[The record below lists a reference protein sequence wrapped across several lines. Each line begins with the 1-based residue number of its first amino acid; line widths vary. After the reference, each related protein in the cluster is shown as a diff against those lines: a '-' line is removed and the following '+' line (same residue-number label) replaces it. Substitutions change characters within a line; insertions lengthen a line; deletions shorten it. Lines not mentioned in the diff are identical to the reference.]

1 MLIPKGY
8 KQTEIGIIPEEWQ
21 VKKFYICFNF
31 LSNNTFSRKN
41 LNFIKGSIKN
51 IHYGDILTK
60 FSNIINIKKEK
71 LPFINEDIIIR
82 NTETFVNN
90 GDIIFADT
98 AEDYTVGK
106 AIEVVGIENQ
116 KVVSGLHTIH
126 CRLTNLVNFSSG
138 WLGYY
143 LNSKYYHDQLLPYI
157 TGIKVSSISKSSIKK
172 TSILLPPLKEQANIV
187 KIISDMDS
195 LIFSIQNLINKK
207 KAIRQG
213 AIQELLTGKRRL
225 QGFRGKWVKKR
236 LGDIGFTYTG
246 LSGKNK
252 NDFQQG
258 NAMYIPFLNILNN
271 PIIDINDF
279 EIVNVNNGEKQNKVL
294 KGDLLFNNS
303 SENPEE
309 VGICSLLDDNIDNLY
324 LNSFCFGYR
333 LKDKNISGL
342 YLSYYFRSNL
352 GRMLM
357 IKLAQGITRYNL
369 SKSKFLSSTIL
380 LANTFEEQ
388 KAIASILF
396 DMDKEIK
403 SLEDKKIKYEKIKQG
418 IMQQLLT
425 GRIRLLD

>member
-1 MLIPKGY
+1 MLIPQEY
-8 KQTEIGIIPEEWQ
+8 KQTEFGVVPKDQDITTIG
-21 VKKFYICFNF
+21 KACYIN
-31 LSNNTFSRKN
+31 
-41 LNFIKGSIKN
+41 
-51 IHYGDILTK
+51 
-60 FSNIINIKKEK
+60 
-71 LPFINEDIIIR
+71 P
-82 NTETFVNN
+82 NN
-90 GDIIFADT
+90 GEIPNKFLYIDL
-98 AEDYTVGK
+98 E
-106 AIEVVGIENQ
+106 
-116 KVVSGLHTIH
+116 S
-126 CRLTNLVNFSSG
+126 VNRGF
-138 WLGYY
+138 LEKK
-143 LNSKYYHDQLLPYI
+143 KY
-157 TGIKVSSISKSSIKK
+157 
-172 TSILLPPLKEQANIV
+172 
-187 KIISDMDS
+187 
-195 LIFSIQNLINKK
+195 INKK
-207 KAIRQG
+207 EAPSRAQRLVKKKDVLFQLVRPYQQNNYFNTKYTVAVASTGYAVLREHLINIDLIYQIIHTKNFTKQVLDKCTGTSYPAITSTNFENVKFCYPKNYLEQKCIATVLNDTDKLINNLNKLIKKKIAIKQG
-213 AIQELLTGKRRL
+213 VMQELLTGKRRL
-225 QGFRGKWVKKR
+225 PGFSGKWVKKR

-271 PIIDINDF
+271 PIIDVNDF
-279 EIVNVNNGEKQNKVL
+279 EIVNINDNEKQNKVL

-309 VGICSLLDDNIDNLY
+309 VGICSLLDNTVDNLY

-333 LKDKNISGL
+333 LKDENISGL

-403 SLEDKKIKYEKIKQG
+403 SLENKKIKYEKIKQG
-418 IMQQLLT
+418 MMQELLT

>member
-126 CRLTNLVNFSSG
+126 CRLTILVYFSSG

>member
-1 MLIPKGY
+1 MLIPQGY

-21 VKKFYICFNF
+21 VKNFYMCFNF
-31 LSNNTFSRKN
+31 LSNNTFSRNN

-71 LPFINEDIIIR
+71 LPFINEGIIIR

-172 TSILLPPLKEQANIV
+172 TSILLPPLKEQSNIV

-195 LIFSIQNLINKK
+195 LIFSMQKLIDKK
-207 KAIRQG
+207 KDIKQG
-213 AIQELLTGKRRL
+213 VMQELLTGKRRL
-225 QGFRGKWVKKR
+225 PGFNGKWVKKR

-271 PIIDINDF
+271 PIIDVNDF
-279 EIVNVNNGEKQNKVL
+279 EIVNINDNEKQNKVL

-309 VGICSLLDDNIDNLY
+309 VGICSLLDDTVDNLY

-333 LKDKNISGL
+333 LKDENISGL

-403 SLEDKKIKYEKIKQG
+403 SLENKKIKYEKIKQG
-418 IMQQLLT
+418 MMQELLT

>member
-1 MLIPKGY
+1 M
-8 KQTEIGIIPEEWQ
+8 
-21 VKKFYICFNF
+21 
-31 LSNNTFSRKN
+31 
-41 LNFIKGSIKN
+41 
-51 IHYGDILTK
+51 
-60 FSNIINIKKEK
+60 
-71 LPFINEDIIIR
+71 
-82 NTETFVNN
+82 
-90 GDIIFADT
+90 
-98 AEDYTVGK
+98 
-106 AIEVVGIENQ
+106 
-116 KVVSGLHTIH
+116 
-126 CRLTNLVNFSSG
+126 
-138 WLGYY
+138 
-143 LNSKYYHDQLLPYI
+143 
-157 TGIKVSSISKSSIKK
+157 
-172 TSILLPPLKEQANIV
+172 
-187 KIISDMDS
+187 
-195 LIFSIQNLINKK
+195 
-207 KAIRQG
+207 
-213 AIQELLTGKRRL
+213 QELLTGKRRL
-225 QGFRGKWVKKR
+225 PEFSGKWVKKR

-271 PIIDINDF
+271 PIIDVNDF
-279 EIVNVNNGEKQNKVL
+279 EIVNINDNEKQNKVL

-309 VGICSLLDDNIDNLY
+309 VGICSLLDNTVDNLY

-333 LKDKNISGL
+333 LKDENISGL

-403 SLEDKKIKYEKIKQG
+403 SLENKKIKYEKIKQG
-418 IMQQLLT
+418 MMQELLT